1 MSLKSLMEHLQSRSA
16 DTPDTYEKIMGYPRK
31 SPNDAGCTLDT
42 SDTLRLNITREISQ
56 VRRLEKTPGP
66 LASLVQYVL
75 EDVQRPGI
83 AEPANALA
91 KHFDRWCWP
100 NSSAMNTSEIEVFTQ
115 RAHQFNQRGLA
126 QHDAEKLA
134 DQLVS
139 RDREGDDRRLCLECE
154 HFGRPRAWRCQQW
167 QRAGLGAKEVP
178 AELIQQLQRCQAFKP
193 APISG

>member
-1 MSLKSLMEHLQSRSA
+1 MSLKSLMKHLQSRSA
-16 DTPDTYEKIMGYPRK
+16 DTPDTSEKIMGYPRK
-31 SPNDAGCTLDT
+31 APNDAGCTLDT